1 MSEARRVNVLTTT
14 DGLFFGQMLKLA
26 QLSPDGS
33 GNL

>member
-1 MSEARRVNVLTTT
+1 MSEATRLNVLTTT
-14 DGLFFGQMLKLA
+14 DELSFSQMLKLA